1 MRKILLAAGVAV
13 SMLLATPAASI
24 ASPKPAYKC
33 TTAYSHR
40 NFPVSGRSQSPGKP
54 VTEEQ
59 LNCTPVFTGKLVVR
73 VTGGR
78 EKTVTGAWPIG
89 PIEGKVPFT
98 RSGALPAG
106 VEGSPAVLVSVPGT
120 VPFSYLP
127 KISIS

>member
-1 MRKILLAAGVAV
+1 MRKLTIPVLAVTALVLFAAPA
-13 SMLLATPAASI
+13 LARPVT
-24 ASPKPAYKC
+24 YKC
-33 TTAYSHR
+33 TTTYSHR
-40 NFPVSGRSQSPGKP
+40 NSPVSGRSQAPGKP

-59 LNCTPVFTGKLVVR
+59 LNCAPVFTGKLVVR

-127 KISIS
+127 KISVS